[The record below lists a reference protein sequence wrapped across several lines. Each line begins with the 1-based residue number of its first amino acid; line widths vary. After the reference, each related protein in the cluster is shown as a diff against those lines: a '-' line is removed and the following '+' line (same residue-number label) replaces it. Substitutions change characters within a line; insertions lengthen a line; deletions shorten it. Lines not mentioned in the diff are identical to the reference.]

1 MERERYHHG
10 DLRRALVDEALKVLE
25 SQGVEALSV
34 RALSERVGVS
44 RAAPYRHFPDRDSLL
59 AAVAAR
65 GFESLCTIY
74 EAILQD
80 DESAK
85 IARNTR
91 AMIDFAREQPG
102 LYGVMFYTE
111 LLERDR
117 PPAELIPPA
126 DRAFTLLLETVAAD
140 HPGLDQRGLKEKT
153 VIGWSMTHGFI
164 TLLRANRLKSFMV
177 APLTEAE
184 MVDAVVAAVGR
195 I

>member
-1 MERERYHHG
+1 MERDRYHHG

-25 SQGVEALSV
+25 SQGLEALSV

-65 GFESLCTIY
+65 GFEALCTLY
-74 EAILQD
+74 ESILKD
-80 DESAK
+80 GESAK

-91 AMIDFAREQPG
+91 AMIAFAREQPG

-126 DRAFTLLLETVAAD
+126 DRAFSLLLDTVAAD
-140 HPGLDQRGLKEKT
+140 HPHLDQRGVKEKT
-153 VIGWSMTHGFI
+153 VIAWSMTHGFI
-164 TLLRANRLKSFMV
+164 TLTRAKRLKSFMV
-177 APLTEAE
+177 APLSEAD
-184 MVDAVVAAVGR
+184 MVEAVVSAVRR